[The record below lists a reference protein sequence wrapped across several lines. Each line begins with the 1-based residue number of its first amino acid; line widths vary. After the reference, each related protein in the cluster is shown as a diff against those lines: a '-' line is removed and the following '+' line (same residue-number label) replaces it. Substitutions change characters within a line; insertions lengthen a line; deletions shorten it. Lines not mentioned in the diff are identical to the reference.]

1 MQASPFRHAFVYHMH
16 MSQTTGLDIRIVQA
30 NRELASYVDGLRSSF
45 VVKARI
51 KVSMCGDGYDFDVD
65 SVEHP
70 YEKSEAG
77 RSNRSYLDR
86 DDAAIY
92 LAFLGDQLVGQV
104 CVQEDHNN
112 MARVWGLRV
121 EHGHLHHGIATSLME
136 KVREWALARGLH
148 WLRAETQDVHV
159 TACMFFRDYG
169 FVIGGFDHLYLQAT
183 PGSEDEVAIAWY
195 LQI

>member
-1 MQASPFRHAFVYHMH
+1 MPASPFGRSLVYHML

-30 NRELASYVDGLRSSF
+30 TPELASYVDSLRTSF

-51 KVSMCGDGYDFDVD
+51 KVSMCGDDYDFDVD

-70 YEKSEAG
+70 YEKSVAG
-77 RSNRSYLDR
+77 TPDLSYLGKNDT
-86 DDAAIY
+86 AIY
-92 LAFLGDQLVGQV
+92 LAFVGDQLVGQV

-121 EHGHLHHGIATSLME
+121 EHGHLHHGIATALMGT
-136 KVREWALARGLH
+136 VREWALDHGLH

-169 FVIGGFDHLYLQAT
+169 FVIGGFDRLYLQAT
-183 PGSEDEVAIAWY
+183 PGCEDETAIAWY

>member
-1 MQASPFRHAFVYHMH
+1 

-30 NRELASYVDGLRSSF
+30 TPELASYVDELRTSF

-51 KVSMCGDGYDFDVD
+51 KVSMCGDNYDFDVD
-65 SVEHP
+65 SVQHP

-77 RSNRSYLDR
+77 HPDRIYLGR
-86 DDAAIY
+86 DDTAIY

-121 EHGHLHHGIATSLME
+121 EHGQVYHGIATALMDTA
-136 KVREWALARGLH
+136 REWALRRGLH

-169 FVIGGFDHLYLQAT
+169 FAIGGFDRLYLQAT
-183 PGSEDEVAIAWY
+183 PGSEDETAITWY